1 MTCCAGTV
9 CLCVSRELWRES
21 QYSDIFLSWTW
32 KANAEKAQVSYNTC
46 CFFFFFFFFLST
58 GLCNLFWEV
67 ALGYLGSL
75 SVWEKLCWFSWASL
89 SLTCTSKAQ
98 VYLHP
103 RLQNVMLGTDNVL
116 LLLERLA
123 MCNTC
128 RWEWW
133 FCLTCLPMYTVAFPE
148 SSSLMSRTVEC
159 PVLHKNYIL
168 HFSKVLSHSRFL
180 VSCLKEARLY
190 SNF

>member
-9 CLCVSRELWRES
+9 CLCVSREVLGRES

-32 KANAEKAQVSYNTC
+32 KANAEKAQVVCKTC
-46 CFFFFFFFFLST
+46 CFFLIFFFFWVQAYVTCFERSLWLSR
-58 GLCNLFWEV
+58 V
-67 ALGYLGSL
+67 
-75 SVWEKLCWFSWASL
+75 EKNCWFSWASL

-98 VYLHP
+98 VYLYP

-133 FCLTCLPMYTVAFPE
+133 FCLTCLLMYTVAVPE
-148 SSSLMSRTVEC
+148 SSSLVSRTVEC

-168 HFSKVLSHSRFL
+168 HFSKVLSHSWFL
-180 VSCLKEARLY
+180 VSCLKGARLY